1 MGCVCTYVWESG
13 LTHGGQLVGVGSL
26 LSPGEYW
33 SPLQAAGA
41 MWRSQCCGTQSGS
54 SLSPSRVKT
63 WSMAVMGPMEAPR
76 ADQAAAGGRGVCV
89 RSEEPAESPEKLEKG
104 KSYGNIF

>member
-1 MGCVCTYVWESG
+1 
-13 LTHGGQLVGVGSL
+13 
-26 LSPGEYW
+26 
-33 SPLQAAGA
+33 
-41 MWRSQCCGTQSGS
+41 
-54 SLSPSRVKT
+54 
-63 WSMAVMGPMEAPR
+63 MAVMGPMEAPR